1 MSISWSQKVA
11 ANKCLRNWELGY
23 VERLER
29 IPGVSHLNRIRGSAF
44 HAAVE
49 AAFRNPSAP
58 VVAALVSAN
67 KYLDDNTMQDK
78 LVWDYEFGEYRPDNA
93 YYEMMEALKLEMPG
107 LLQYHIPLIGI
118 NTKYRVATFG
128 ELFGGSS
135 GNLLLEYHIEGHVS
149 DMYVHGYIDAILVDL
164 ETGERVVT
172 DWKLRQAFERDEVV
186 QVDGQLMFYAALL
199 RRRGASISKSMQ
211 WQFRKKTPSPASIS
225 KKTKKPNTGAKTYDT
240 TWEHWV
246 ETLPAGIDPAKYEE
260 VIKPKLKDDSHYQK
274 IVETVI
280 TDASCNLSL
289 DDMAA
294 SIEIMEYAK
303 ARELFPATQSSMA
316 CQYCDFLML
325 CATPLKHGGDATE
338 LIASEYRSKDD
349 IAESK

>member
-49 AAFRNPSAP
+49 AAFRNPSYP
-58 VVAALVSAN
+58 VVAAIDAATA
-67 KYLDDNTMQDK
+67 YLTSSTILDK
-78 LVWDYEFGEYRPDNA
+78 QVWDYEFREYRPDTA

-107 LLQYHIPLIGI
+107 LLQYHIPLIGVG
-118 NTKYRVATFG
+118 TKYRVATFG
-128 ELFGGSS
+128 EIFDGSS
-135 GNLLLEYHIEGHVS
+135 DKLLLEYHIEGHVA
-149 DMYVHGYIDAILVDL
+149 DIYVHGYIDAILVDL
-164 ETGERVVT
+164 ETGERIIT
-172 DWKLRQAFERDEVV
+172 DWKLRQSFERDEVV

-199 RRRGASISKSMQ
+199 HRRGASISKSMQ

-246 ETLPAGIDPAKYEE
+246 NTLPAGIDPDKYAELM
-260 VIKPKLKDDSHYQK
+260 KPKLKDDSYYQK
-274 IVETVI
+274 MVETVI
-280 TDASCNLSL
+280 TDASCALSL
-289 DDMAA
+289 EDMAA

-303 ARELFPATQSSMA
+303 ARELFPAIQSSMT

-338 LIASEYRSKDD
+338 LIASEYRSK
-349 IAESK
+349 E